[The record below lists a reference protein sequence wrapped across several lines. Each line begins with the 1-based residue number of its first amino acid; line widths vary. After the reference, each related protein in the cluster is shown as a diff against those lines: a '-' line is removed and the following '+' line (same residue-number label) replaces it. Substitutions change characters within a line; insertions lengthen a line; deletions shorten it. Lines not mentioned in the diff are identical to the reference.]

1 MRKSNL
7 YLQYVMME
15 AARRVSIPRRKVID
29 KPVSEFTVADEAALM
44 GHHGENWEIIAEA
57 RRVLNGHD
65 VLDAI
70 NYADADAK
78 VVCQGLLDD
87 FYRQPVSVR
96 KVGRND
102 RCYCGSGNKFKK
114 CCWGKQ

>member
-1 MRKSNL
+1 MRRSNL

-15 AARRVSIPRRKVID
+15 AARRVSIPRRKLVD
-29 KPVSEFTVADEAALM
+29 KPVSEFTVDDEAILM
-44 GHHGENWEIIAEA
+44 DHHGENWEIIAEA
-57 RRVLNGHD
+57 KRVLGDQAVNN
-65 VLDAI
+65 AI

-114 CCWGKQ
+114 CCGGKQ